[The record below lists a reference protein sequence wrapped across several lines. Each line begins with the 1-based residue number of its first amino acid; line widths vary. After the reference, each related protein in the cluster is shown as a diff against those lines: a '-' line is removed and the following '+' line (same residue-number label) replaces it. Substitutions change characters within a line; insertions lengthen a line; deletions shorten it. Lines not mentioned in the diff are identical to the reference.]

1 MSIRT
6 TPIAAALALVA
17 MLSVPA
23 AGTAHAGGQPGASP
37 TGAPP
42 TSAPPTGTVVETGAV
57 KTFVGEK
64 HLLTITVGQ
73 KDKVFNLGTVK
84 IDPTLT
90 KVGTI
95 VDITL
100 NGATV
105 ISCVKHPAQ

>member
-6 TPIAAALALVA
+6 LPVVAALAL
-17 MLSVPA
+17 LSVLA
-23 AGTAHAGGQPGASP
+23 AGPAYAGAQPGGTP
-37 TGAPP
+37 V
-42 TSAPPTGTVVETGAV
+42 SAPPTGTVVETGAV

-64 HLLTITVGQ
+64 HLLTITVNQ
-73 KDKVFNLGTVK
+73 KDKVFNLGTVM

-105 ISCVKHPAQ
+105 ISCVKHPEQ